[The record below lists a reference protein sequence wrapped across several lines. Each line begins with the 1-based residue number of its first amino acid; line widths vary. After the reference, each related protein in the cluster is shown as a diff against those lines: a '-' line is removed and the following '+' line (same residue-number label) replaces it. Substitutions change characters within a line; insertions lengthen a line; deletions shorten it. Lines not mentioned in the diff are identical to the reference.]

1 MELNEVYKK
10 IKEISAR
17 TANPR
22 PQIAVASLAQELSSG
37 QEQIKPHLAELKR
50 MHLISATDQAATN
63 IRLTLLGNNVNR

>member
-22 PQIAVASLAQELSSG
+22 PQIQVASLAQELSSRA
-37 QEQIKPHLAELKR
+37 EQITPHLAELKR
-50 MHLISATDQAATN
+50 MHLISATDQAITN
-63 IRLTLLGNNVNR
+63 IRLTLLGNTVNR